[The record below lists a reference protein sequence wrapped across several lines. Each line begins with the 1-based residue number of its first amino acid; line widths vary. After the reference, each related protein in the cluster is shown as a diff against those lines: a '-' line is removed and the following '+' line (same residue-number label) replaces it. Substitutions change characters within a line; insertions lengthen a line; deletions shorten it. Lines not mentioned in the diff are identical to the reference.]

1 MKYTSFLSHSIAAVI
16 ITVVMITIYACVQQ
30 GYRSSANDPQLQM
43 ARDLSSALSKG
54 SNKSL
59 LMPADSIDLTKSL
72 AVFETVFD
80 GNGNPLHS
88 TGFLNG
94 ALPNPPAG
102 VFKVAGEYNENAVT
116 WQPQSNVRMALVV
129 AKIAPPGN
137 GFVGVGRSLKE
148 IEIRESNLVKMI
160 GIAWG
165 ACMFLLTIHLLLQ
178 QYFIKRNVK

>member
-1 MKYTSFLSHSIAAVI
+1 MKCTPFFTHSIATAV
-16 ITVVMITIYACVQQ
+16 ITVVMITIYVCVQQ

-54 SNKSL
+54 NKKSL
-59 LMPADSIDLTKSL
+59 PADSIDLTQSL

-94 ALPNPPAG
+94 ELPKPPAG
-102 VFKVAGEYNENAVT
+102 VFKVAGEYENAVT
-116 WQPQSNVRMALVV
+116 WQPQNNVRIALVV

-148 IEIRESNLVKMI
+148 IEIRESNLVKTI
-160 GIAWG
+160 SIAWC
-165 ACMFLLTIHLLLQ
+165 ACLFLLTIHLLLQ
-178 QYFIKRNVK
+178 QYFLKRNVK